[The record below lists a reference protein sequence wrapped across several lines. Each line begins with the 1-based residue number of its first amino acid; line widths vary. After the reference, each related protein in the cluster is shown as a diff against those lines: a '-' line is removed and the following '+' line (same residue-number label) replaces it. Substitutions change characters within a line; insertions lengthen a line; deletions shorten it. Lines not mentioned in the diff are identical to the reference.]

1 MSDIVIPEGDYVEIV
16 KPICINPFGDYFI
29 NIKRGSRLS
38 LPVDDENKDVDWEQR
53 RFDLVKAYSIEFI
66 KMQDRKGEIDCGVYV
81 PDVVSWS
88 ITIAD
93 RIIGAMRGVKNA

>member
-29 NIKRGSRLS
+29 NIKRGSRLRLS
-38 LPVDDENKDVDWEQR
+38 KDLKIGDKYAICILTSYEKYGKNV
-53 RFDLVKAYSIEFI
+53 
-66 KMQDRKGEIDCGVYV
+66 KGEIDCGVYV

-93 RIIGAMRGVKNA
+93 RIIEAMRGVKNA